1 MQDNFKHKAKE
12 WDSKSIRVQ
21 NALTIAKAI
30 KDRVKLTPDM
40 HLMDFG
46 VGTGLLGFEV
56 LKDVKSMVG
65 IDTSKG
71 MLEKLEEKNSDEL
84 KIKPICQDIIQNPL
98 EDKFDGIISSM
109 TLHHVKDLNK
119 FFTTVKNNLTENG
132 FIAIADLESEDG
144 TFHSDNTG
152 VYHFGFDKDELCN
165 IVKSCGF
172 KDTFFQN
179 ISTIQKPNRDFGI
192 FLLVARV

>member
-1 MQDNFKHKAKE
+1 
-12 WDSKSIRVQ
+12 
-21 NALTIAKAI
+21 
-30 KDRVKLTPDM
+30 
-40 HLMDFG
+40 
-46 VGTGLLGFEV
+46 
-56 LKDVKSMVG
+56 
-65 IDTSKG
+65 
-71 MLEKLEEKNSDEL
+71 
-84 KIKPICQDIIQNPL
+84 
-98 EDKFDGIISSM
+98 M